1 MATAIATTADAGGRD
16 LPVISLIGAAHFG
29 SHYFHLV
36 LPPLFPVLKD
46 ALGASYTEL
55 GLLMTLF
62 FATSGL
68 CQTPAGFLVDRI
80 GAARVLVAGVALLA
94 GGAVLAGLA
103 PGYGAMLPVAV
114 VMGVGNSVFHPADYA
129 ILSRRVSP
137 GRIARAYS
145 VHTIGGTL
153 GWALAPVAVLAL
165 AAAFS
170 WRVALVAS
178 GLGGLALAGV
188 LLANRARIEIEPAP
202 RVAAGQG
209 GASALALFTSLPI
222 LVCFAYFCLQAVS
235 FSATQSFLPVTLNEL
250 HATPIEV
257 ATAGITAYMLGS
269 SLGTLAGGVLADRG
283 GRLQAI
289 IAGGLLASA
298 AVILLI
304 AFVPLAPGP
313 LLAAIAL
320 AGGLAGATTPSRDL
334 LVRRA
339 APEGATGRVFGF
351 VYSGLDLGGTVTP
364 AVVGYLLD
372 HGRPRA
378 VLLLVAAV
386 MALTV
391 LTAGSV
397 RPRPR
402 AAAPVPG

>member
-1 MATAIATTADAGGRD
+1 MATAIAAAGAEGRD
-16 LPVISLIGAAHFG
+16 LPVISLVGAAHFG

-46 ALGASYTEL
+46 ALGVSYTEL
-55 GLLMTLF
+55 GLLMTMF

-80 GAARVLVAGVALLA
+80 GAARVLIAGVALLA

-103 PGYGAMLPVAV
+103 PGYAALLPVAV
-114 VMGVGNSVFHPADYA
+114 LMGVGNSVFHPADYA

-137 GRIARAYS
+137 ARMARAYS

-153 GWALAPVAVLAL
+153 GWALAPVVVLAL
-165 AAAFS
+165 AASFS
-170 WRVALVAS
+170 WRVALVVS

-188 LLANRARIEIEPAP
+188 LLANRGRIEIAPAP
-202 RVAAGQG
+202 RAGEAGAAPGLG
-209 GASALALFTSLPI
+209 LFLTLPV

-250 HATPIEV
+250 HATPLEV

-269 SLGTLAGGVLADRG
+269 SLGTLAGGMLADRG

-289 IAGGLLASA
+289 IAGGLFASA

-304 AFVPLAPGP
+304 AFVPLAPAP

-364 AVVGYLLD
+364 AIVGYLLD

-378 VLLLVAAV
+378 VLLLVAAA

-402 AAAPVPG
+402 AAPVPA